1 MKDILDKDL
10 GIVSFYLVA
19 FRKISRAYQEF
30 QLKALEG
37 YDLSPNEIV
46 VLSSLETVSTASQI
60 ASNYDVSKA
69 LLSRSVKLL
78 REKGYVLSAISEQDK
93 REQDLSLT
101 PEGREVAAVIAA
113 ANRRFFEKI
122 VKGIDA
128 DSLEV
133 VKMMLKVLMSNL
145 NIGG

>member
-1 MKDILDKDL
+1 MKEILDKDL

-19 FRKISRAYQEF
+19 FRKISRAHQRYQL
-30 QLKALEG
+30 QALDG

-46 VLSSLETVSTASQI
+46 VLGSLDNVTTASQI
-60 ASNYDVSKA
+60 ASDHDVSKA

-78 REKGYVLSAISEQDK
+78 KEKGYINSTISEQDK

-101 PEGREVAAVIAA
+101 EEGRKVADIIAA
-113 ANRRFFEKI
+113 ANRRFYET
-122 VKGIDA
+122 VARGVDS
-128 DSLEV
+128 DSLDV